1 MKVGIDSYSFHRYFG
16 ELTKWESP
24 CAEQWETSDFLDY
37 LAENDVTL
45 ASLQTS
51 YLDPKHQK
59 LETDLRNW
67 LGEDRSRELL
77 FTWGHPNGLD
87 GGRRPEG
94 LENALDFLRLS
105 QALGANQMR
114 IVLGNHWNFDTE
126 PEERFALL
134 RPLLMKILEVANEY
148 QIRISIENHADF
160 PVRKL
165 MHFIDSFTDP
175 LLGMCLDL
183 GNATRVGDNPI
194 TLLQEFNVGSIFM
207 VQVKDVRR
215 IPGQEHPTGWWPTV
229 LFGTGDVDPG
239 QCVQI
244 LKSKGFQDPL
254 VIELSNVFTGLTEKE
269 VALSALAYLRGLLA
283 N

>member
-1 MKVGIDSYSFHRYFG
+1 
-16 ELTKWESP
+16 
-24 CAEQWETSDFLDY
+24 
-37 LAENDVTL
+37 
-45 ASLQTS
+45 
-51 YLDPKHQK
+51 
-59 LETDLRNW
+59 
-67 LGEDRSRELL
+67 
-77 FTWGHPNGLD
+77 
-87 GGRRPEG
+87 
-94 LENALDFLRLS
+94 
-105 QALGANQMR
+105 
-114 IVLGNHWNFDTE
+114 
-126 PEERFALL
+126 
-134 RPLLMKILEVANEY
+134 MKILEVANEY

-269 VALSALAYLRGLLA
+269 VALSALAYLRGMLA